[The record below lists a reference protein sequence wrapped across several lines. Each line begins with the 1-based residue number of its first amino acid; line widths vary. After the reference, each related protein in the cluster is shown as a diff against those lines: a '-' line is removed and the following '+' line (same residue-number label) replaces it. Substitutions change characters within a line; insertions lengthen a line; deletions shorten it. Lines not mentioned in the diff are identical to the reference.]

1 MQHGL
6 LAGQAAIITGAGRG
20 IGRAIALALAHEGAS
35 VALAARTEA
44 QLEAVAS
51 EIRANGGQAAC
62 FPTDV
67 SVEDQVR
74 TLVHGTIGQFGRLD
88 VLVNNAGI
96 GIYGSLA
103 DYATEDWD
111 RVMAVNARGT
121 FVACREAI
129 PYLRQQPVSFIVNVV
144 SVLGF
149 KGYVDQGAYTAS
161 KHAIMGLSKVL
172 AKELHADNIRVHAVC
187 PGGVDTEL
195 IGRARPDLD
204 RSVLIGPEE
213 IAEIVLF
220 LVTRRGQGVI
230 DEIYVRRAASTPWG

>member
-1 MQHGL
+1 MGHRL
-6 LAGQAAIITGAGRG
+6 LAGRAAIVTGAGRG

-35 VALAARTEA
+35 VALAARTETEL
-44 QLEAVAS
+44 QAVAA
-51 EIRANGGQAAC
+51 EIGAGGGEAAC
-62 FPTDV
+62 FPTDI

-74 TLVHGTIGQFGRLD
+74 ALMHGAVGRFGRLD

-96 GIYGSLA
+96 GIYGPLA
-103 DYATEDWD
+103 DYGTEDWD

-121 FVACREAI
+121 FMTCREAI
-129 PYLRQQPVSFIVNVV
+129 PYLRQQSLSYIVNVV

-172 AKELHADNIRVHAVC
+172 AKEVHADNIRVHAVC

>member
-1 MQHGL
+1 
-6 LAGQAAIITGAGRG
+6 
-20 IGRAIALALAHEGAS
+20 
-35 VALAARTEA
+35 
-44 QLEAVAS
+44 
-51 EIRANGGQAAC
+51 
-62 FPTDV
+62 
-67 SVEDQVR
+67 
-74 TLVHGTIGQFGRLD
+74 
-88 VLVNNAGI
+88 
-96 GIYGSLA
+96 
-103 DYATEDWD
+103 
-111 RVMAVNARGT
+111 
-121 FVACREAI
+121 
-129 PYLRQQPVSFIVNVV
+129 VNVV